1 MASKPL
7 LNLLLTKPN
16 HLGEN
21 EKPGGWNEPDG
32 RYNAGI
38 VPAAGHDFAIAQCKG
53 GRAVSPLE
61 ARRTGSAFGGAYARA
76 ETSRHRG
83 RKTGCNAVGPAP
95 TLVLAREFSRRL
107 RSFGTQNFFILRR
120 PQVIS
125 KDEGILFLK
134 DKAKLIAAAAPVAAS
149 VVAFAA
155 FVAASWSAGP
165 PLSTLQ
171 CRRDTTAH
179 SCSRD

>member
-1 MASKPL
+1 MRLCLASKPP

-38 VPAAGHDFAIAQCKG
+38 VPAAGHDFAIAQRKG

-76 ETSRHRG
+76 QATRRGERH
-83 RKTGCNAVGPAP
+83 
-95 TLVLAREFSRRL
+95 
-107 RSFGTQNFFILRR
+107 
-120 PQVIS
+120 
-125 KDEGILFLK
+125 
-134 DKAKLIAAAAPVAAS
+134 
-149 VVAFAA
+149 
-155 FVAASWSAGP
+155 AG
-165 PLSTLQ
+165 
-171 CRRDTTAH
+171 
-179 SCSRD
+179 